1 MTIGVVSDVHLEY
14 LSPDEKRAFLDF
26 LERCGAYD
34 SLVINGDL
42 FDAPRDPHRR
52 AFPENIDVAEKLVDI
67 ARAGVPM
74 TYVVGNHDIAM
85 SALVMRIEKLNLS
98 IAYPSH
104 ETTVGTARV
113 FFEHGHAHDPF
124 YASHLYDVAR
134 LVEEV
139 SGFDPGE
146 AAVRA
151 IERLLEP
158 FRASQRT
165 GLGVPRAALKLWE
178 EAALRRIETGY
189 DVVTMGHTHEPQ
201 IVEYPGGVYVNSGSW
216 FENRTYV
223 EITEDAVR
231 LMAWQ
236 RKRPLN
242 EARLAR

>member
-14 LSPDEKRAFLDF
+14 LSPDEKRAFLEF
-26 LERCGAYD
+26 LERCSAYD

-42 FDAPRDPHRR
+42 FDAPPDPRRR
-52 AFPENIDVAEKLVDI
+52 AFPENIDVAEKLVET
-67 ARAGVPM
+67 ARAGVPT

-98 IAYPSH
+98 VAYPSH
-104 ETTVGTARV
+104 ETTVGTVRV
-113 FFEHGHAHDPF
+113 LFEHGHAYDPF
-124 YASHLYDVAR
+124 YASRLYDVAR
-134 LVEEV
+134 LIEEV

-146 AAVRA
+146 TAVRA

-158 FRASQRT
+158 FRTSQRT
-165 GLGVPRAALKLWE
+165 KLGVPRAALKLWE
-178 EAALRRIETGY
+178 EAAIRQIEKGY
-189 DVVTMGHTHEPQ
+189 DVIVMGHTHEPQ

-216 FENRTYV
+216 LENRTYV

-236 RKRPLN
+236 RNRPLG